1 MLINLRLE
9 GVVILSR
16 LVRDM
21 RMSEVD
27 EMMVEEYVEV
37 TKLLVRH
44 FRKRGADFIKIKR
57 MLEAVK
63 DHAIHDTFMEER

>member
-1 MLINLRLE
+1 
-9 GVVILSR
+9 
-16 LVRDM
+16 
-21 RMSEVD
+21 MSEVD